1 MASQLHAERVP
12 VTLDDLTIEVA
23 PILAWPI
30 AFSVSRLIAVYE
42 AATEGSAEV
51 VALRDLYGTFLEEA
65 QPTWDLIDHRGPIAP
80 TLAGMWRLPLPVALG
95 LIGAWL
101 TTITPPSTAVDEMV
115 PPGPLRESLN
125 TELRK
130 SRRRKEPSV

>member
-1 MASQLHAERVP
+1 MAYRLPSERVP
-12 VTLDDLTIEVA
+12 ITVDDLTIEVA
-23 PILAWPI
+23 SILAWPI
-30 AFSVSRLIAVYE
+30 AFSVSSLVAVYE
-42 AATEGSAEV
+42 AATNGSAEV

-101 TTITPPSTAVDEMV
+101 ATITPPSTAVDEMV
-115 PPGPLRESLN
+115 PPGPLRDELN
-125 TELRK
+125 ANLK
-130 SRRRKEPSV
+130 SRRRKET